1 MLPVVEVVRV
11 EETFDHGT
19 FGYMK
24 INKQVFC
31 ATLEPADLLN
41 KQNVSSIPAQQ
52 YICKRIISPKY
63 GLCFEVTNVPGR
75 SHVLIHPGNIDD
87 HTEGCIIVG
96 QYWGKLGE
104 NRSVNNS
111 GNTYKGFMEKM
122 RGRDE
127 FHLTIS
133 EHY

>member
-1 MLPVVEVVRV
+1 MMPVVEVVRV
-11 EETFDHGT
+11 EESFDHGT

-24 INKQVFC
+24 IQKKVFC
-31 ATLEPADLLN
+31 VTLEPADLLN
-41 KQNVSSIPAQQ
+41 RQNVSSIPAQQ

-63 GLCFEVTNVPGR
+63 KLCFEITNVPGR

-111 GNTYKGFMEKM
+111 GNTYKRFMERM
-122 RGRDE
+122 RGYDL
-127 FHLTIS
+127 FHLTVS
-133 EHY
+133 ENY